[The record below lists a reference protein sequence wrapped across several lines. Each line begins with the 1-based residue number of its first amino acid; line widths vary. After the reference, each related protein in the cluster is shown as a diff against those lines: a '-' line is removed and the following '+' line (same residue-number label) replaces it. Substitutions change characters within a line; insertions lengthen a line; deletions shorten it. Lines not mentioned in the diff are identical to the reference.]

1 MEAVISTGYNDHDDH
16 GSPPASFSS
25 TGTLEAADDEASM
38 IALRRGRG
46 STFLKMTGA
55 LLFIAGSASVIL
67 TLHPT
72 QSSSTWLQQR
82 YPALQESLSTT
93 LDPSSSRPRSDVPQ
107 DEGALLFIAGSA
119 SVILTLHHTHLSSK
133 TWSTFQQ
140 EYYPALQESLST
152 TLQSVPRLSRE
163 VLEGTKA
170 TAASMKIL
178 FTAESAEL
186 AWEKSENAF
195 HQLRHHSVTPLDE
208 EPRENMLGRALEGL
222 EGIFHM
228 RRRGANNSSEGRRG
242 NGNKS
247 NNLRKE
253 GRNNKQQQRNMKKE
267 ASRDRRNAKADN
279 NQATDPSSIL
289 STKQEGEEQQSNN
302 GWMSLLSNSPLAAPL
317 LAFCGIVFLVASL
330 IMNLDYRRLHRGR
343 NTIILDEKEAEI
355 VEFYERV
362 ECGTLQTIPFLQDVK
377 EGAEEHPIKRSSS
390 ERWMM
395 NSERNLPETSL
406 TRQHHRSS
414 SDSSLMRHHVIHPGA
429 EMRENQCDLYYSR
442 VLETL
447 NYEDD
452 DDEVDLVEEQEQM
465 DDGGDDQECQQITI
479 LENIVPLTN
488 QKGDDLESEKDGEKA
503 DCTHLEEAGNGSDT
517 ECFESAPSEE
527 VQEKESQLR
536 CPQSPPSSSSSISS
550 LTSEG
555 YDVEAPFGGENCH
568 QDDSLKVHNVTEA
581 SSPLHVST
589 TIVMPGPEEV
599 VSRNLAMSDFSD
611 YVSSTGATPQRS
623 TIVMPGPEEVVS
635 RNLAMSDF
643 SDYVSSTGATP
654 QRSNLYRDPFGG
666 EHDNHQDDSMQ
677 VLHGGEA
684 PSPLHVST
692 TIVMPGPEELVSRN
706 LALSDFSDYVSST
719 GATPQRSNL
728 YHDRCQSLIEN
739 EHKLRRRV
747 SFSPEV
753 EIREIP
759 TREEPLK
766 ANHEQH
772 ESYLYI
778 MLFTVAIAIIV
789 FSLMPPAHPSLSP
802 VYNTMTRGDIFQRA
816 ESILSSQWDVEL

>member
-1 MEAVISTGYNDHDDH
+1 MEAVISTGYNDRHDNER
-16 GSPPASFSS
+16 PPSS
-25 TGTLEAADDEASM
+25 SIAPLAAGDDEASM
-38 IALRRGRG
+38 IPRRRGRG
-46 STFLKMTGA
+46 ATFLKMTGA

-93 LDPSSSRPRSDVPQ
+93 L
-107 DEGALLFIAGSA
+107 
-119 SVILTLHHTHLSSK
+119 
-133 TWSTFQQ
+133 
-140 EYYPALQESLST
+140 
-152 TLQSVPRLSRE
+152 QSVPRLSRE

-170 TAASMKIL
+170 TAASMKTL

-465 DDGGDDQECQQITI
+465 DDGGDDQECQITI

-589 TIVMPGPEEV
+589 
-599 VSRNLAMSDFSD
+599 
-611 YVSSTGATPQRS
+611 

>member
-1 MEAVISTGYNDHDDH
+1 MEAVISTDYNGRDDH
-16 GSPPASFSS
+16 ERPPASFSS
-25 TGTLEAADDEASM
+25 TATLAAGDDEASM
-38 IALRRGRG
+38 IPRRRGRG
-46 STFLKMTGA
+46 ATFLKMTGA

-67 TLHPT
+67 TLHP
-72 QSSSTWLQQR
+72 
-82 YPALQESLSTT
+82 
-93 LDPSSSRPRSDVPQ
+93 
-107 DEGALLFIAGSA
+107 
-119 SVILTLHHTHLSSK
+119 THLSSK

-170 TAASMKIL
+170 TAASMKTL

-195 HQLRHHSVTPLDE
+195 HQLRHHSVPLEE

-228 RRRGANNSSEGRRG
+228 RRRGANNINIRRG

-253 GRNNKQQQRNMKKE
+253 GRNSKQQQRNMKKE

-279 NQATDPSSIL
+279 HQANDPSSIL
-289 STKQEGEEQQSNN
+289 STKQEGEEQQLN

-330 IMNLDYRRLHRGR
+330 IMNLDHRRLHRER

-362 ECGTLQTIPFLQDVK
+362 ECGTSQTNPFLEDVK
-377 EGAEEHPIKRSSS
+377 QGADEHPIKRSSS

-395 NSERNLPETSL
+395 NSERNLSDHH
-406 TRQHHRSS
+406 HHRSS

-447 NYEDD
+447 NYDVD
-452 DDEVDLVEEQEQM
+452 DDEVDLAEEEQERM
-465 DDGGDDQECQQITI
+465 DNGGDDQECQQITI
-479 LENIVPLTN
+479 LENIASLTN
-488 QKGDDLESEKDGEKA
+488 EEGNEVESDKASKKA
-503 DCTHLEEAGNGSDT
+503 DCSHLEEAEDGIDT
-517 ECFESAPSEE
+517 ECFESAQSEE
-527 VQEKESQLR
+527 VEGKKSHVR

-555 YDVEAPFGGENCH
+555 YDIEAPFSGEHDSH
-568 QDDSLKVHNVTEA
+568 QGDSLKVHGVKEA
-581 SSPLHVST
+581 SSPLHFST
-589 TIVMPGPEEV
+589 AIIMPGPEEI
-599 VSRNLAMSDFSD
+599 VSRNLAPSD
-611 YVSSTGATPQRS
+611 Y
-623 TIVMPGPEEVVS
+623 
-635 RNLAMSDF
+635 
-643 SDYVSSTGATP
+643 
-654 QRSNLYRDPFGG
+654 
-666 EHDNHQDDSMQ
+666 
-677 VLHGGEA
+677 
-684 PSPLHVST
+684 
-692 TIVMPGPEELVSRN
+692 
-706 LALSDFSDYVSST
+706 SDYVSST

-739 EHKLRRRV
+739 EPKLQRRV

-759 TREEPLK
+759 TRGEPK

-778 MLFTVAIAIIV
+778 MLFTVAITIIV
-789 FSLMPPAHPSLSP
+789 FSLMPTAHPSLSP

>member
-1 MEAVISTGYNDHDDH
+1 MEAVISTGYNDRHDNER
-16 GSPPASFSS
+16 PPSS
-25 TGTLEAADDEASM
+25 SIAPLAAGDDEASM
-38 IALRRGRG
+38 IPRRRGRG
-46 STFLKMTGA
+46 ATFLKMT
-55 LLFIAGSASVIL
+55 
-67 TLHPT
+67 
-72 QSSSTWLQQR
+72 
-82 YPALQESLSTT
+82 
-93 LDPSSSRPRSDVPQ
+93 
-107 DEGALLFIAGSA
+107 GALLFIAGSA

-465 DDGGDDQECQQITI
+465 DDGGDDQECQITI

-623 TIVMPGPEEVVS
+623 
-635 RNLAMSDF
+635 
-643 SDYVSSTGATP
+643 
-654 QRSNLYRDPFGG
+654 
-666 EHDNHQDDSMQ
+666 
-677 VLHGGEA
+677 
-684 PSPLHVST
+684 
-692 TIVMPGPEELVSRN
+692 
-706 LALSDFSDYVSST
+706 
-719 GATPQRSNL
+719 NL